1 VRTQQDLLGQRQR
14 VLQRRGL
21 QRGQRGRLR
30 DLVGVRLE
38 LDAQAALQGLHG
50 DGRIVAL
57 VLQAVPDVLQACRCS
72 STAGVEQR
80 PGGGSSNVFR
90 DT

>member
-1 VRTQQDLLGQRQR
+1 MRTQQDLLRQRQR

-38 LDAQAALQGLHG
+38 LDAQAPLQGLHG
-50 DGRIVAL
+50 DGRVVAL
-57 VLQAVPDVLQACRCS
+57 VLQAIPDVLQARSRNS
-72 STAGVEQR
+72 SAGVEE
-80 PGGGSSNVFR
+80 
-90 DT
+90 